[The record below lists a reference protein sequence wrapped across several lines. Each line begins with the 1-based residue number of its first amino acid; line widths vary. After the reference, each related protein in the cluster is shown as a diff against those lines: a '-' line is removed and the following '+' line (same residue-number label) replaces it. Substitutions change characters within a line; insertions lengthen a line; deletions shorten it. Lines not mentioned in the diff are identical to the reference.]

1 MKYNFILLIILLLA
15 GTGTALGQDFTRE
28 FPYAGV
34 TYRYRIVSAQ
44 DSSGYWL
51 HIQALKSREQGTTV
65 YKGRM
70 ATVFNHPRRWR
81 ITIFG
86 AQKKKNNW
94 VNLPDSY
101 LETTFDLQQQT
112 ATHFDNGAMVQAA
125 EQETVEN
132 FSAEWGQI
140 NRSTVLAATVEY
152 FIMNYNRALGQ
163 HEAGEEL
170 ETEEALMLDQMMAT
184 RQAQRDSVVTALVEQ
199 RQQAAATNAEL
210 AEATAQIP
218 MENPLPTD
226 SAAVADRDSG
236 LIRQMSAESPVLTD
250 SAAVSLSADLA
261 PVAADS
267 AATALAVLQPI
278 RLAGNF
284 ELPFVSQL
292 PVDDKI
298 YFVEARLDE
307 LNRIEL
313 KIRRYDAESK
323 NNELVYV
330 TYIRVKDSTDQSGNY
345 EVCIHLA
352 ENKGYSWQT
361 YPGSYLACS
370 LDAAG
375 HKICYKT
382 VGKLVAQ
389 LRSPE
394 SHQAEEELPTTV
406 EQMQKQDILLAAAR
420 YFIRECPKVLLVAT
434 E

>member
-1 MKYNFILLIILLLA
+1 MNYNFTLLIILLLA
-15 GTGTALGQDFTRE
+15 GTGTVLGQDFTRE

-34 TYRYRIVSAQ
+34 TYRYRIASAQ
-44 DSSGYWL
+44 DSSAYWL

-112 ATHFDNGAMVQAA
+112 VAYFDNGPMVQAA

-140 NRSTVLAATVEY
+140 NRNTVLAATVEY
-152 FIMNYNRALGQ
+152 FIMNYNHALGQ

-170 ETEEALMLDQMMAT
+170 ETEEALMLDQMMAA
-184 RQAQRDSVVTALVEQ
+184 RQAQRDSVVIALVEQ
-199 RQQAAATNAEL
+199 RQQAAATNTES
-210 AEATAQIP
+210 AEATAQ
-218 MENPLPTD
+218 ENPLPTD

-236 LIRQMSAESPVLTD
+236 FISQPSVESPVPAD
-250 SAAVSLSADLA
+250 SAAMALSSDLA
-261 PVAADS
+261 PVATDS
-267 AATALAVLQPI
+267 AAAAPAVLQPI

-284 ELPFVSQL
+284 ELPFISQL
-292 PVDDKI
+292 PVDDKV

-330 TYIRVKDSTDQSGNY
+330 TYIRVKDSTEHSGNY

-394 SHQAEEELPTTV
+394 SHQAEEELPPTV

>member
-1 MKYNFILLIILLLA
+1 MKYSFILLIILLLA
-15 GTGTALGQDFTRE
+15 CTGAVLGQDLTRE

-34 TYRYRIVSAQ
+34 TYRYRIASAQ
-44 DSSGYWL
+44 DSSAYWL

-81 ITIFG
+81 LTIFG
-86 AQKKKNNW
+86 TRKKKNNW

-112 ATHFDNGAMVQAA
+112 VAHFDNGAMIQAA
-125 EQETVEN
+125 EQEMVES
-132 FSAEWGQI
+132 FSAEWEQI
-140 NRSTVLAATVEY
+140 NRSIALAATVEY

-170 ETEEALMLDQMMAT
+170 ETEEALMLDQMMAA
-184 RQAQRDSVVTALVEQ
+184 RQAQRNSVVTALVEQ
-199 RQQAAATNAEL
+199 RQQAATTNAEPV
-210 AEATAQIP
+210 EVTAQAP
-218 MENPLPTD
+218 MENPLSTD
-226 SAAVADRDSG
+226 SAAVADRNSN
-236 LIRQMSAESPVLTD
+236 LISQPSAESPVLTD
-250 SAAVSLSADLA
+250 SVAVASS
-261 PVAADS
+261 AADS
-267 AATALAVLQPI
+267 TAVAPAVLQPI

-284 ELPFVSQL
+284 ELPFISQL
-292 PVDDKI
+292 PVDDKV

-330 TYIRVKDSTDQSGNY
+330 TYIRVKDSADHSGNY
-345 EVCIHLA
+345 EVCIYLA

-382 VGKLVAQ
+382 VGRLVAQ

-394 SHQAEEELPTTV
+394 SYQVEEELPSTV